1 MEGLEVF
8 EKIGSGY
15 LYKVTANGHNIEAR
29 VSRVQETG
37 DRLKA
42 EIGIL
47 FNGSPIV
54 RSNPVLTSVSGM
66 DAFWRKL
73 ARRLPQSDWGIDWE
87 QLVENLGAR
96 VTDSHREG
104 EPEIVI
110 SDIVIP
116 ETVQWQIEP
125 MLLKD
130 QPNIIFGP
138 GGSGKSTFALWLAVL
153 MDSGHVDTSHDL
165 TVLGGKVLYLD
176 WETDSVE
183 IAARVRDL
191 QAGMGLDRKPGI
203 LYRRCTQSLA
213 VESDMLKTIVE
224 QRNISMVIVDSLGL
238 ATGGGLDEAESV
250 LEYFTALRY
259 IGGTSLTITHTN
271 KENLIFGSVYTVNCG
286 RSIWEVT
293 KSGGEGDAKN
303 LDLGLFHRKVN
314 IVGKQK
320 PRAYS
325 MAFSE
330 NSITLSVKDVIDT
343 ELSGRLSVSELV
355 YQIVLKQ
362 GPVKTEEL
370 PEMVAEHLNVQPEK
384 IHNAVKQAVHRFRK
398 NNKMAV
404 DGGEIMIAVQPKLIE
419 GEDKWEAF

>member
-15 LYKVTANGHNIEAR
+15 IYKISSNGHNIEAR
-29 VSRVQETG
+29 VSRVHETG

-42 EIGIL
+42 QIGVL
-47 FNGSPIV
+47 FDGSPIF
-54 RSNPVLTSVSGM
+54 RSNPVLTSVSGTK
-66 DAFWRKL
+66 DFWKKL
-73 ARRLPQSDWGIDWE
+73 ERYVPKSDYGVDWE
-87 QLVENLGAR
+87 RLVDNLSAR
-96 VTDSHREG
+96 ITDSHREG
-104 EPEIVI
+104 ESEIVI

-165 TVLGGKVLYLD
+165 TVLDGNVLYLD
-176 WETDSVE
+176 WETDRIE
-183 IAARVRDL
+183 IGTTVRDL
-191 QAGMGLDRKPGI
+191 HAGMGLDRKSGI
-203 LYRRCTQSLA
+203 LYRRCNQSLA
-213 VESDMLKTIVE
+213 VESDRIKDIVQ
-224 QRNISMVIVDSLGL
+224 QRSISMVIVDSLGL
-238 ATGGGLDEAESV
+238 ATGGGLEEAESV
-250 LEYFTALRY
+250 LQFFNALRW
-259 IGGTSLTITHTN
+259 IGVTSLTITHTN
-271 KENLIFGSVYTVNCG
+271 KENLIYGSIYTTNCG
-286 RSIWEVT
+286 RSIWELN
-293 KSGGEGDAKN
+293 KSGGEGDSKSI
-303 LDLGLFHRKVN
+303 DLGLFHRKVN

-325 MAFSE
+325 IAFGEKAIS
-330 NSITLSVKDVIDT
+330 LSVKDVMDT
-343 ELSGRLSVSELV
+343 EISGQLSVAELV
-355 YQIVLKQ
+355 YQIVKRD

-370 PEMVAEHLNVQPEK
+370 PDMVAEHLNVATDK